1 MTGPDEYSVW
11 TAREKMG
18 KNCGEVEEFYKELI
32 QKVQRIDPMTIA
44 ETADAHYKGE
54 EGIPRL
60 VIPFLTTWFT
70 LDLLPYRLRAEHLE
84 FDTFTM
90 KVLVLQH
97 LIAAAENQ
105 GSAVRVMDQWI
116 DPRSLQFGA
125 ILGAHFA
132 KSTME
137 LLDTFF
143 GAGRETVIARALK
156 WGGRPNNFGDTG
168 FTFYLFPRL
177 PVALIHWNSDE
188 EFPAYS
194 KILYDVSAS
203 NYMPTH
209 GLTALTDFL
218 IHRLAED

>member
-11 TAREKMG
+11 IIREKMG
-18 KNCGEVEEFYKELI
+18 KNADAVEEFYDELI
-32 QKVQRIDPMTIA
+32 HKVQRIDPITIA
-44 ETADAHYKGE
+44 ETADAHYRGGD
-54 EGIPRL
+54 GIPRL
-60 VIPFLTTWFT
+60 VIPFLTSWFT
-70 LDLLPYRLRAEHLE
+70 LDLLPYRLRAEHQE
-84 FDTFTM
+84 FDTITM

-97 LIAAAENQ
+97 LITAAENQ
-105 GSAVRVMDQWI
+105 GSAVKVMNQWI

-125 ILGAHFA
+125 ILGTHFA

-143 GAGRETVIARALK
+143 DAGRDSVIAKALK
-156 WGGRPNNFGDTG
+156 WGGRPNDFGDTG
-168 FTFYLFPRL
+168 FTFCLFPCL

>member
-1 MTGPDEYSVW
+1 MIAPDEYSVW
-11 TAREKMG
+11 ITREKMG
-18 KNCGEVEEFYKELI
+18 QNAGAVEEFYENLLRKI
-32 QKVQRIDPMTIA
+32 QRIDPITIA
-44 ETADAHYKGE
+44 ETADVHYKGGD
-54 EGIPRL
+54 GIPRI
-60 VIPFLTTWFT
+60 VIPFLASWFT
-70 LDLLPYRLRAEHLE
+70 LDLLPYRLRAEHSE
-84 FDTFTM
+84 FDTLAM

-97 LIAAAENQ
+97 LITASENL
-105 GSAVRVMDQWI
+105 GSAVRVMNQWI

-137 LLDTFF
+137 MLDNIFSS
-143 GAGRETVIARALK
+143 GKDSAVAKALK
-156 WGGRPNNFGDTG
+156 WGGRPNELGDIG

-177 PVALIHWNSDE
+177 PVALIHWNKDE
-188 EFPAYS
+188 EFPPYS

-209 GLTALTDFL
+209 GLTALTDYL

>member
-11 TAREKMG
+11 ITREKMG
-18 KNCGEVEEFYKELI
+18 KNADAVEEFYDELI
-32 QKVQRIDPMTIA
+32 HKVQRIDPITIA
-44 ETADAHYKGE
+44 QTADAHYRGGD
-54 EGIPRL
+54 GIPRL
-60 VIPFLTTWFT
+60 VIPFLTSWFT
-70 LDLLPYRLRAEHLE
+70 LDLLPYRLRAEHQE
-84 FDTFTM
+84 FDTVTM
-90 KVLVLQH
+90 KVLVLQY
-97 LIAAAENQ
+97 LITAAENQ
-105 GSAVRVMDQWI
+105 GSAVKVMNQWI

-137 LLDTFF
+137 LLDAFF
-143 GAGRETVIARALK
+143 SAGRDSVIARALK
-156 WGGRPNNFGDTG
+156 WGGRPNDFGDTG